1 MIVKFKVNLGSV
13 DAARLKLDFK
23 KCMTGME
30 VECSDEVGGRLV
42 ARGIAAEVVGISKP
56 AAIQAV
62 PPERVDNKT
71 KNKDS

>member
-1 MIVKFKVNLGSV
+1 MFVCFKVNLGSV
-13 DAARLKLDFK
+13 DASRLKLDFR

-30 VECSDEVGGRLV
+30 TECSDDAGNWLV
-42 ARGIAAEVVGISKP
+42 KKGIAAEVVAIAKP